1 MMQIQNSNHNFRSF
15 AGTAMLIIGSA
26 VLLTYSAVM
35 AWQFH
40 VALGSGAV
48 DSLGCFETLGFASL
62 RVVRAVAL
70 DHAAVLSA
78 LRHILVLFS
87 AFLVTLGGIALLRGR
102 AFGVKASGR
111 PNFPAP
117 PRGEQ

>member
-1 MMQIQNSNHNFRSF
+1 MTQIQNSNRNFRSLV
-15 AGTAMLIIGSA
+15 GTAMLIIGSM

-40 VALGSGAV
+40 AALDSTAV
-48 DSLGCFETLGFASL
+48 DSLGFFGTVGFASL
-62 RVVRAVAL
+62 RVVRAVTV
-70 DHAAVLSA
+70 DHAAVLSV

-87 AFLVTLGGIALLRGR
+87 AFLVTLAGIALLPRR
-102 AFGVKASGR
+102 PSGVNASGR
-111 PNFPAP
+111 PKFPAP

>member
-1 MMQIQNSNHNFRSF
+1 MAQIQNSNRNFRSL
-15 AGTAMLIIGSA
+15 AGTAMLVIGLM

-40 VALGSGAV
+40 AALDGSAV
-48 DSLGCFETLGFASL
+48 DSLGFFGTVGFASL
-62 RVVRAVAL
+62 RVVRAVTV
-70 DHAAVLSA
+70 DHSAALSA

-87 AFLVTLGGIALLRGR
+87 AFVVTLAGIALLPRR
-102 AFGVKASGR
+102 ASGVNASGR
-111 PNFPAP
+111 PNFPTP

>member
-1 MMQIQNSNHNFRSF
+1 MTQVQKSNRNFRSF
-15 AGTAMLIIGSA
+15 VGTAMLIIGLM

-40 VALGSGAV
+40 AALDASAV
-48 DSLGCFETLGFASL
+48 DSLGLLGSVGFASL
-62 RVVRAVAL
+62 RVVRAVTV

-87 AFLVTLGGIALLRGR
+87 AFLVTLAGIALLPRR
-102 AFGVKASGR
+102 TARVNASGR
-111 PNFPAP
+111 PNFPTP